1 MLDPSS
7 SAANLSQL
15 WRAGNLCDVT
25 LRSKDGLV
33 EFPCHFPCHRVVLA
47 ATSGYFRALF
57 TGAGSAMLERA
68 SSTVTLMELSS
79 MDLRAALEAM
89 YELRAQV
96 GCEQNLRYMGGSA
109 A

>member
-33 EFPCHFPCHRVVLA
+33 EFPCHRAVLA
-47 ATSGYFRALF
+47 AASGYFRALF
-57 TGAGSAMLERA
+57 TGAGAAMLERA

-79 MDLRAALEAM
+79 MDLRAALEAT